1 MQEAEGTPI
10 GRAMALMDVNFWG
23 AVTVSI
29 EAVRFFREENPKVA
43 GGMLVQVSS
52 GWVVADVS
60 GVSRKSGNVVY
71 GILCDFYSSPFLA
84 LYSFIEV
91 LAKCK
96 WARPPSD

>member
-1 MQEAEGTPI
+1 VYNNAGQGFMQEAEGTPI

-52 GWVVADVS
+52 G
-60 GVSRKSGNVVY
+60 
-71 GILCDFYSSPFLA
+71 
-84 LYSFIEV
+84 
-91 LAKCK
+91 
-96 WARPPSD
+96 